1 MKNLDKLIY
10 GRNSVKEAI
19 LSGQVTK
26 LFISNSIRK
35 CEISDLATAKNIP
48 ITYLGFP
55 EMDNMIPNAVHQ
67 GVIAEI
73 KKYEYFTL
81 DHILSLSKKVEHPI
95 IVLLDG
101 ITDPQNFGAILRSC
115 DVFNV
120 TGVIIPKHQ
129 QVPLNGTVAKT
140 SAGAINYVPVVLVS
154 NLNNAIRTLKE
165 NGFWVVSTD
174 GAGTMNY
181 FDISYDFPTA
191 LIIGSEG
198 NGISQLT
205 LKNSDYIV
213 KIPLLGH
220 LNSLNASVAAG
231 ILLSRIRNK

>member
-1 MKNLDKLIY
+1 MTKLENLIY

-19 LSGQVTK
+19 FSGQATK
-26 LFISNSIRK
+26 VFISKTIKKDEFTDKAVNK
-35 CEISDLATAKNIP
+35 KIP
-48 ITYLGFP
+48 VTYLSNN
-55 EMDNMIPNAVHQ
+55 ELDLMVSTSIHQ
-67 GVIAEI
+67 GVVAEI
-73 KKYEYFTL
+73 KKYEYFTFEHL
-81 DHILSLSKKVEHPI
+81 LSLVKKVEHPV

-120 TGVIIPKHQ
+120 TGVIIPKHE
-129 QVPLNGTVAKT
+129 QVPLNATVAKT

-165 NGFWVVSTD
+165 NGFWLVSTD

-181 FDISYDFPTA
+181 FELSYDFPTA

-198 NGISQLT
+198 KGISKLT
-205 LKNSDYIV
+205 LKNSDYVV
-213 KIPLLGH
+213 KIPILGH

>member
-1 MKNLDKLIY
+1 MTKLENLIY

-129 QVPLNGTVAKT
+129 QVPLNATVAKT

>member
-81 DHILSLSKKVEHPI
+81 GHILSLSKKVEHPI

-129 QVPLNGTVAKT
+129 QVPLNATVAKT

>member
-73 KKYEYFTL
+73 KKYEYFNF

-129 QVPLNGTVAKT
+129 QVPLNATVAKT

>member
-129 QVPLNGTVAKT
+129 QVPLNATVAKT

-154 NLNNAIRTLKE
+154 NLNNAIRALKE

>member
-35 CEISDLATAKNIP
+35 CEFSDLATAKNIP

-129 QVPLNGTVAKT
+129 QVPLNATVAKT

-165 NGFWVVSTD
+165 NGFWVVSTV

>member
-1 MKNLDKLIY
+1 MNKIDKYIY

-26 LFISNSIRK
+26 LFISNSLKK
-35 CEISDLATAKNIP
+35 CEIAELASTKNVP
-48 ITYLGFP
+48 TTYLDSKSLD
-55 EMDNMIPNAVHQ
+55 EMVSNEIHQ
-67 GVIAEI
+67 GIVAEI
-73 KKYEYFTL
+73 KKYEYFSL
-81 DHILSLSKKVEHPI
+81 DHILSLSKKVDHPL

-101 ITDPQNFGAILRSC
+101 ITDPHNFGAILRSC

-129 QVPLNGTVAKT
+129 QVPLNATVAKT

-181 FDISYDFPTA
+181 SDLAYDFPTA

-205 LKNSDYIV
+205 LKNSDYVV
-213 KIPLLGH
+213 KIPLMGH
-220 LNSLNASVAAG
+220 INSLNASVAAG
-231 ILLSRIRNK
+231 ILLSKIRNK

>member
-26 LFISNSIRK
+26 LFISNSIK
-35 CEISDLATAKNIP
+35 KSEISELATAKKIP
-48 ITYLGFP
+48 IIYLDFN
-55 EMDNMIPNAVHQ
+55 EMDNLVSNAVHQ
-67 GVIAEI
+67 GVVAEI

-81 DHILSLSKKVEHPI
+81 EHIVSLSKKVEHPI

-120 TGVIIPKHQ
+120 TGVIIPKHE
-129 QVPLNGTVAKT
+129 QVPLNATVAKT

-205 LKNSDYIV
+205 LKNSDYVV

>member
-1 MKNLDKLIY
+1 MRNLDKLIY

-35 CEISDLATAKNIP
+35 GEITELAIAKNIS
-48 ITYLGFP
+48 ITYLDFN
-55 EMDNMIPNAVHQ
+55 EMDHMVSNAVHQ

-81 DHILSLSKKVEHPI
+81 EHIVSLSKKVEHPI

-129 QVPLNGTVAKT
+129 QVPLNATVAKT

-205 LKNSDYIV
+205 LKNSDYVV

>member
-55 EMDNMIPNAVHQ
+55 EMDNMIPNTVHQ
-67 GVIAEI
+67 GVVAEI

-129 QVPLNGTVAKT
+129 QVPLNATVAKT

>member
-129 QVPLNGTVAKT
+129 QVPLNATVAKT

>member
-26 LFISNSIRK
+26 LFISNSNRK
-35 CEISDLATAKNIP
+35 CEISELATAKNIP
-48 ITYLGFP
+48 INYLDFN

-67 GVIAEI
+67 GVVAEI

-81 DHILSLSKKVEHPI
+81 EHIVSLSKKVEHPI

-129 QVPLNGTVAKT
+129 QVPLNATVAKT

-205 LKNSDYIV
+205 LKNSDYVV

>member
-55 EMDNMIPNAVHQ
+55 EMDNMIPNAAHQ

-129 QVPLNGTVAKT
+129 QVPLNATVAKT

>member
-55 EMDNMIPNAVHQ
+55 EMDNMILNAVHQ

-129 QVPLNGTVAKT
+129 QVPLNATVAKT

>member
-1 MKNLDKLIY
+1 MNKFDNLIY

-26 LFISNSIRK
+26 LFVSSSLKK
-35 CEISDLATAKNIP
+35 CDICDLASAKNIATVLLNP
-48 ITYLGFP
+48 SELDSMTSFAP
-55 EMDNMIPNAVHQ
+55 HQ
-67 GVIAEI
+67 GVVAEV
-73 KKYEYFTL
+73 KKYEYFSL
-81 DHILSLSKKVEHPI
+81 EYILKLSKKAEHPV

-101 ITDPQNFGAILRSC
+101 INDPQNFGAILRSC

-129 QVPLNGTVAKT
+129 QVPLNATVAKT

-154 NLNNAIRTLKE
+154 NLNNAVRTLKE
-165 NGFWVVSTD
+165 NGFWIVSTD

-181 FDISYDFPTA
+181 SDLSYDFPTA

-198 NGISQLT
+198 KGISQLT
-205 LKNSDYIV
+205 LKNSDYVV

-220 LNSLNASVAAG
+220 LNSLNASVATG

>member
-26 LFISNSIRK
+26 LFISNTIRK
-35 CEISDLATAKNIP
+35 CEISELATAKNIP
-48 ITYLGFP
+48 ITYLDFN
-55 EMDNMIPNAVHQ
+55 EMDNMISNGVHQ
-67 GVIAEI
+67 GVVAEI
-73 KKYEYFTL
+73 RKYEYFTL
-81 DHILSLSKKVEHPI
+81 EHIVSSSKKVEHPI

-120 TGVIIPKHQ
+120 TGVIIPKYQ
-129 QVPLNGTVAKT
+129 QVPLNATVAKT

-198 NGISQLT
+198 KGISQLT
-205 LKNSDYIV
+205 LKNSDYVV